1 MLVLNETYR
10 WSIAMIPYTHKNST
24 FMSLPPSTSDI
35 TDHDR
40 KKSSKFSV
48 VTAIIVGIPPLL
60 LVAGSVLS
68 LPHG

>member
-1 MLVLNETYR
+1 MLVLNETYK
-10 WSIAMIPYTHKNST
+10 WSIAMIPYTHENST
-24 FMSLPPSTSDI
+24 IMSLPSSTSEI
-35 TDHDR
+35 TGRDK

-48 VTAIIVGIPPLL
+48 VTAIIIGIPPLL